1 MDILYIGT
9 VILFVFILMIVIPIS
24 YKAGKTKQKAYDIA
38 LVPPTVGTIL
48 IETSDPDG
56 PYLFLDLEKP
66 VDYIGQHTE
75 VVCKINTNGISS
87 RD

>member
-1 MDILYIGT
+1 MDLIYLGT
-9 VILFVFILMIVIPIS
+9 IVLFIFILITSIQVA
-24 YKAGKTKQKAYDIA
+24 YKAGKTKQKAYDIS
-38 LVPPTVGTIL
+38 LRPPVVGAIL

-66 VDYIGQHTE
+66 VDYIGQCEE
-75 VVCKINTNGISS
+75 VICKINTNGISS